1 MLVTSSKVIYIE
13 AVTARKKG
21 VTASYFLPMYL
32 TNCAICTK
40 TGQTSISILWA
51 LSMEIYRKVCYTIT
65 VLGDNPKTQKGDLKM
80 IILAT
85 NSTVGINVVIN
96 EKDFYADRKKYYAY
110 FGGGFYDPRND
121 FRPCLEG
128 AEGRRR
134 LYDKYADNFRE
145 LLPEADAKYEALR
158 ADFTKNVEK
167 AAETKSE
174 PSVPAGSLGT
184 QLETI
189 MLQVLA
195 EQSTDKVLNMAKP
208 MIEKHIIET
217 FGALPQKHEIK
228 TPTATKVVTGT
239 VHERF
244 DTVLN
249 LVNADIPVFLT
260 GAAGTGKNV
269 LCKQIAE
276 AMDLEFFF
284 TNAVTQEYK
293 LTGFIDAN
301 GTFHE
306 TQFYKAF
313 TEGGLFMLDE
323 MDASIPEVLIIL
335 NAAIANRYFDFPT
348 GRVDAHENFRLI
360 AAGNTFGTGADM
372 EYSGRFQLDAASLDR
387 FALVEIDYSEAV
399 EKAITNGNSELID
412 FVHAFR
418 DATRSAGI
426 KHLATYRSMERICK
440 LESVMDLKETL
451 KICLLKSL
459 PIDDMRILVDNMRN
473 GLSATNKYFLS
484 MKQICA

>member
-1 MLVTSSKVIYIE
+1 
-13 AVTARKKG
+13 
-21 VTASYFLPMYL
+21 
-32 TNCAICTK
+32 
-40 TGQTSISILWA
+40 
-51 LSMEIYRKVCYTIT
+51 
-65 VLGDNPKTQKGDLKM
+65 M

-85 NSTVGINVVIN
+85 NHEIGVNVVV
-96 EKDFYADRKKYYAY
+96 KDADLFSNNKRYYAY
-110 FGGGFYDPRND
+110 FSGGYYNPRDN
-121 FRPCLEG
+121 FKPCLEG

-134 LYDKYADNFRE
+134 LYDKYADAYNELIPQANTHFDELRE
-145 LLPEADAKYEALR
+145 SLAKQKAQSNPEPTAP
-158 ADFTKNVEK
+158 T
-167 AAETKSE
+167 
-174 PSVPAGSLGT
+174 GGLGN

-195 EQSTDKVLNMAKP
+195 EQSSGKVLEMAKP
-208 MIEKHIIET
+208 LIEKHIVDT
-217 FGALPQKHEIK
+217 FGVLPQVHEIR
-228 TPTATKVVTGT
+228 TPTSTKTITDT

-276 AMDLEFFF
+276 AMDLDFYF

-301 GTFHE
+301 GTYHE

-313 TEGGLFMLDE
+313 TQGGLFMLDE

-348 GRVDAHENFRLI
+348 GRVDANENFRLI

-372 EYSGRFQLDAASLDR
+372 EYSGRYQLDAASLDR
-387 FALVEIDYSEAV
+387 FALVEIDYSEAI
-399 EKAITNGNSELID
+399 EKAITHNNYDLID
-412 FVHAFR
+412 FVHSFR
-418 DATRSAGI
+418 KATNEAGI
-426 KHLATYRSMERICK
+426 KHLATYRSMDRICK
-440 LESVMDLKETL
+440 LEGIMDLQETL

-459 PIDDMRILVDNMRN
+459 PIDDLKILVENMRN
-473 GLSATNKYFLS
+473 NLDSMNKYFVA
-484 MKQICA
+484 MKKVCS

>member
-1 MLVTSSKVIYIE
+1 
-13 AVTARKKG
+13 
-21 VTASYFLPMYL
+21 
-32 TNCAICTK
+32 
-40 TGQTSISILWA
+40 
-51 LSMEIYRKVCYTIT
+51 
-65 VLGDNPKTQKGDLKM
+65 
-80 IILAT
+80 
-85 NSTVGINVVIN
+85 
-96 EKDFYADRKKYYAY
+96 
-110 FGGGFYDPRND
+110 
-121 FRPCLEG
+121 
-128 AEGRRR
+128 
-134 LYDKYADNFRE
+134 
-145 LLPEADAKYEALR
+145 
-158 ADFTKNVEK
+158 
-167 AAETKSE
+167 
-174 PSVPAGSLGT
+174 
-184 QLETI
+184 

-195 EQSTDKVLNMAKP
+195 EQSTDKVLEVAKP
-208 MIEKHIIET
+208 MLEKHIVET
-217 FGALPQKHEIK
+217 FGVLPQKHEIK
-228 TPTATKVVTGT
+228 MPTATKVVTGT

-276 AMDLEFFF
+276 AMGLEFFF

-301 GTFHE
+301 GTYHE

-348 GRVDAHENFRLI
+348 GRVEANENFRLI

-387 FALVEIDYSEAV
+387 FALVEIDYSEAI
-399 EKAITNGNSELID
+399 EKAITNENTELID
-412 FVHAFR
+412 FIHAFR
-418 DATRSAGI
+418 KATRDAGV

-440 LESVMDLKETL
+440 LEGIMDLIETL
-451 KICLLKSL
+451 KICLFKSL
-459 PIDDMRILVDNMRN
+459 PIDDMKVLVENMRN
-473 GLSATNKYFLS
+473 TLTSSNKYFVA
-484 MKQICA
+484 MKKVCA

>member
-1 MLVTSSKVIYIE
+1 
-13 AVTARKKG
+13 
-21 VTASYFLPMYL
+21 
-32 TNCAICTK
+32 
-40 TGQTSISILWA
+40 
-51 LSMEIYRKVCYTIT
+51 
-65 VLGDNPKTQKGDLKM
+65 M

-85 NSTVGINVVIN
+85 NSKTGVSVVV
-96 EKDFYADRKKYYAY
+96 KDEDMMKGNKTYYANY
-110 FGGGFYDPRND
+110 IGGYYNPRNQ
-121 FRPCLEG
+121 FKPCLEG
-128 AEGRRR
+128 TEGKRR
-134 LYDKYADNFRE
+134 LYDKFVDVYNE
-145 LLPEADAKYEALR
+145 LIPEADKKFEELSKMFAKP
-158 ADFTKNVEK
+158 
-167 AAETKSE
+167 ETKPE
-174 PSVPAGSLGT
+174 PAVPAGGLGN

-195 EQSTDKVLNMAKP
+195 EQSTGKVLELAKP
-208 MIEKHIIET
+208 LLEKHIVET
-217 FGALPQKHEIK
+217 FGCLPQRHEFK
-228 TPTATKVVTGT
+228 MPTGTKIVTGT

-276 AMDLEFFF
+276 AMDLEFYF

-348 GRVDAHENFRLI
+348 GRVDAHEDFRLI

-372 EYSGRFQLDAASLDR
+372 EYSGRYQLDAASLDR
-387 FALVEIDYSEAV
+387 FALVEIDYSLAIEQ
-399 EKAITNGNSELID
+399 AITNGNTELID
-412 FVHAFR
+412 FIHAFR
-418 DATRSAGI
+418 KATTEAGI

-440 LESVMDLKETL
+440 LEGVMDLIETL
-451 KICLLKSL
+451 KICLFKSL
-459 PIDDMRILVDNMRN
+459 GIDDMKILVGNMK
-473 GLSATNKYFLS
+473 LSSSNKYFS
-484 MKQICA
+484 AMRMVCA

>member
-1 MLVTSSKVIYIE
+1 
-13 AVTARKKG
+13 
-21 VTASYFLPMYL
+21 
-32 TNCAICTK
+32 
-40 TGQTSISILWA
+40 
-51 LSMEIYRKVCYTIT
+51 
-65 VLGDNPKTQKGDLKM
+65 M

-85 NSTVGINVVIN
+85 NHDNGVNVVI
-96 EKDFYADRKKYYAY
+96 KDADLFANNKRYYAN
-110 FGGGFYDPRND
+110 FSGGYYDPRNR
-121 FRPCLEG
+121 FKPCLDG

-134 LYDKYADNFRE
+134 LYDKYVDIYNE
-145 LLPEADAKYEALR
+145 LIPQANEHYDELRNNLAKEAR
-158 ADFTKNVEK
+158 
-167 AAETKSE
+167 KSQ
-174 PSVPAGSLGT
+174 PAPAVPTGGLGD

-195 EQSTDKVLNMAKP
+195 EQSAGKVLEMAKP
-208 MIEKHIIET
+208 LIEKHIVDT
-217 FGALPQKHEIK
+217 FGVLPQVHEIK
-228 TPTATKVVTGT
+228 TPTLTKTITATT
-239 VHERF
+239 HERF
-244 DTVLN
+244 DTVLK

-276 AMDLEFFF
+276 AMDLDFYF

-301 GTFHE
+301 GTYHE

-313 TEGGLFMLDE
+313 TQGGLFMLDE

-348 GRVDAHENFRLI
+348 GRVDANENFRLI

-372 EYSGRFQLDAASLDR
+372 EYSGRYQLDAASLDR
-387 FALVEIDYSEAV
+387 FALVEIDYSEAI
-399 EKAITNGNSELID
+399 EKAITHSNTDLID
-412 FVHAFR
+412 FIHAFR
-418 DATRSAGI
+418 KATNGAGI

-440 LESVMDLKETL
+440 LEDIMDLKETL

-459 PIDDMRILVDNMRN
+459 GVDDLKVLVENMKN
-473 GLSATNKYFLS
+473 DLSGHNKYFDA
-484 MKQICA
+484 MKQVCA